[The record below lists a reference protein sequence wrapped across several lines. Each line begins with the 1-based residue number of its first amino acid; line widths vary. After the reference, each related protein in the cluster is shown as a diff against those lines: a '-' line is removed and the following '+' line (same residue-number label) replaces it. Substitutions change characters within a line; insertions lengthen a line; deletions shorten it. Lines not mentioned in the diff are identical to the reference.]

1 MKYLIAC
8 TGALVVVAVVQS
20 LAWTLS
26 LKWWRRFVQGNRE
39 QRPNL
44 GAYLLAWASSV
55 GRHYTRWFSWPRKSD
70 VEQQI
75 LKAGLSNL
83 SYSTVVGA
91 KVSFAL
97 LGIILGVMAGDF
109 ILAAVFGCIWFFVPD
124 LYLSSLYRKRQGQV
138 QQSLPR
144 VIDLMLVATEAG
156 LSFEGALGVVAGFA
170 DRGPLYREMGRVLQ
184 EIRLGTSQ
192 EQALRSLAD
201 RLDHPDVTS
210 FVLTLI
216 QGQKLGTSI
225 GSILGV
231 VAHQSRMKQSA
242 TAEGEAGKAPIKIMF
257 PLLLFVFP
265 SLLLVLLG
273 PVFLGDGI

>member
-109 ILAAVFGCIWFFVPD
+109 ILAGCSAVSGSLSRICIC
-124 LYLSSLYRKRQGQV
+124 L
-138 QQSLPR
+138 
-144 VIDLMLVATEAG
+144 ACTENG
-156 LSFEGALGVVAGFA
+156 K
-170 DRGPLYREMGRVLQ
+170 DRCSNPCPG
-184 EIRLGTSQ
+184 
-192 EQALRSLAD
+192 
-201 RLDHPDVTS
+201 
-210 FVLTLI
+210 
-216 QGQKLGTSI
+216 
-225 GSILGV
+225 
-231 VAHQSRMKQSA
+231 
-242 TAEGEAGKAPIKIMF
+242 
-257 PLLLFVFP
+257 
-265 SLLLVLLG
+265 
-273 PVFLGDGI
+273 